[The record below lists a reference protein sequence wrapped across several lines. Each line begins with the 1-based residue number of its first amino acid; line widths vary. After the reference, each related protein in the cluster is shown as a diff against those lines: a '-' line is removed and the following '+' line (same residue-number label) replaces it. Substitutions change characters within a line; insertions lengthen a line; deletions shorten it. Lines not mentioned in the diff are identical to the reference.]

1 LKNDPG
7 RTAHG
12 AALVLSMLGLL
23 GGNFAAAQT
32 KPPAEQTQPPAPQ
45 LKPVSKP
52 THKVSDGNAKLEI
65 GLWGGFGL
73 SRSLGTTSYLDS
85 WTTFLGTSVV
95 EKTGIDVR
103 TRDIPVAGASV
114 TYFFHSH
121 TGIQILAGYAQSRA
135 SGSPRLDFSW
145 TLPDGSLDE
154 RSSGPAGAKG
164 WMTSLPLSLNF
175 VERLAFGRWRLDV
188 SAGPTYYFH
197 KFNQDSAFGYSV
209 VRTSPVGGRLD
220 LPPVETYDA
229 LAVPLKIPKT
239 SWNSWGANIGAGVRF
254 QASRFLAFAAEARYF
269 YSPDKSL
276 AWTPQTGFYDGMF
289 TSDFPSVPFGD
300 EDLSYLAENG
310 KAFTMTVKPS
320 FFQVSLG
327 VLLTFGR

>member
-1 LKNDPG
+1 MKNDPG
-7 RTAHG
+7 RAAHG
-12 AALVLSMLGLL
+12 AAFVLALLGLL
-23 GGNFAAAQT
+23 AGNFASAQT
-32 KPPAEQTQPPAPQ
+32 KPPAEQTKPPAPQ
-45 LKPVSKP
+45 LKPVLKP
-52 THKVSDGNAKLEI
+52 APMVPEGYAKFEL
-65 GLWGGFGL
+65 GLWGSFVL
-73 SRSLGTTSYLDS
+73 SRSLGTTSYQDS

-95 EKTGIDVR
+95 ENTSIDVR

-135 SGSPRLDFSW
+135 SGPPRLDFSW

-209 VRTSPVGGRLD
+209 VRTSPVDGRLD
-220 LPPVETYDA
+220 LPPAESYDA
-229 LAVPLKIPKT
+229 LAISLKIPKT
-239 SWNSWGANIGAGVRF
+239 SWDSWGANIGAGVRF
-254 QASRFLAFAAEARYF
+254 QATRFLAFAAEARYF
-269 YSPDKSL
+269 HSPNKSL
-276 AWTPQTGFYDGMF
+276 AWAPQTGFYDGLF
-289 TSDFPSVPFGD
+289 TSDFPSEPFGAG
-300 EDLSYLAENG
+300 DLAYLAENG
-310 KAFTMTVKPS
+310 KAFSMTVKPS

-327 VLLTFGR
+327 VLLTLGR